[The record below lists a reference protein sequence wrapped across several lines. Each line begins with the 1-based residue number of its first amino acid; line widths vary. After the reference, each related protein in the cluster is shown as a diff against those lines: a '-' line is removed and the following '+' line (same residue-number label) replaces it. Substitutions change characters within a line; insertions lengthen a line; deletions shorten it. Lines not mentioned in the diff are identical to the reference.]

1 MPELKLRGL
10 CSFLDVDSYFT
21 MITSGLK
28 NRRYHMQGWTH
39 SSIEWDDGEEEWQ
52 IRSVKHSGVIGS
64 CNDTTDYPLGTHR
77 WYFKDQLC
85 SEERQ
90 SYRLLNMHSCLD
102 GEIPCRNGDCIA
114 VESRFSTN
122 LLSLAVHMHQ
132 VRQTTRLHRQ
142 FGRTQLSDCRP
153 SSQLSQR
160 LSPSSI
166 GTFQY

>member
-39 SSIEWDDGEEEWQ
+39 SNIEWEDREEEWQ
-52 IRSVKHSGVIGS
+52 IRSVKHSGVIAS

-85 SEERQ
+85 SEEGQ
-90 SYRLLNMHSCLD
+90 SYRLLNIHSCQD

-122 LLSLAVHMHQ
+122 VIRLAVHNPHESGA
-132 VRQTTRLHRQ
+132 TDAEIASTI
-142 FGRTQLSDCRP
+142 RTNSIV
-153 SSQLSQR
+153 R
-160 LSPSSI
+160 LSRFLTAISEAPHLLH
-166 GTFQY
+166 